1 MKTVQTIE
9 ELRAEVRSARAAGKT
24 IGCVPTM
31 GALHDGH
38 ISLVE
43 AATRQTDFVVV
54 TIFVNP
60 MQFAPTEDLSKY
72 PRPLDDDLRNCKA
85 AGVDLVFNPDPETVY
100 PAENAAFVEV
110 PRCSTTLE
118 GAHRPTHF
126 RGVTTIVLKL
136 FNMVLPDIAFFGQ
149 KDYQQ
154 QLLIRHMVNELNV
167 PVEVRTCPTVREVDG
182 LAMSSRN
189 AYLSNSD
196 RQTAL
201 ALSQALRLAHDSFT
215 SGGQSPAEARQTMLE
230 HLSRFPDIKLD
241 YAVIADANTLT
252 EVEHAVPEMI
262 ALIAAKVGSTR
273 LIDNLLISQ
282 SEPKLTPQMRHSREG
297 GNPDE
302 S

>member
-1 MKTVQTIE
+1 
-9 ELRAEVRSARAAGKT
+9 
-24 IGCVPTM
+24 M

-43 AATRQTDFVVV
+43 AATQQTDFVVV

-60 MQFAPTEDLSKY
+60 TQFAPNEDLSKY
-72 PRPLDDDLRNCKA
+72 PRPLSDDLYRCEA
-85 AGVDLVFNPDPETVY
+85 AGVDLVFNPEANTVY

-110 PRCSTTLE
+110 PACSTTLE
-118 GAHRPTHF
+118 GAHRPSHF

-154 QLLIRHMVNELNV
+154 QLLIRHMVDDLNV
-167 PVEVRTCPTVREVDG
+167 PVEIRTCPTVRESDG

-189 AYLSNSD
+189 LYLSDAD

-201 ALSQALRLAHDSFT
+201 ALSQALRLAHNACSLE
-215 SGGQSPAEARQTMLE
+215 GKSPPEARQAMLD
-230 HLSRFPDIKLD
+230 HLAQFPDVKLD
-241 YAVIADANTLT
+241 YAVITDANTLS
-252 EVEHAVPEMI
+252 EVEHAVPEMV

-273 LIDNLLISQ
+273 LIDNTLISRR
-282 SEPKLTPQMRHSREG
+282 KI
-297 GNPDE
+297 
-302 S
+302 

>member
-1 MKTVQTIE
+1 MNTVQTIDD
-9 ELRAEVRSARAAGKT
+9 LRTQVRSARAAGKT

-43 AATRQTDFVVV
+43 AARKETDFVVV

-60 MQFAPTEDLSKY
+60 TQFAPNEDLSKY
-72 PRPLDDDLRNCKA
+72 PRPLENDLRGCED
-85 AGVDLVFNPDPETVY
+85 AGVDLVFNPDANTVY
-100 PAENAAFVEV
+100 PADDAAFVEV

-118 GAHRPTHF
+118 GDHRPSHF

-154 QLLIRHMVNELNV
+154 QLLIRHMVDDLNV
-167 PVEVRTCPTVREVDG
+167 PLEIRTCPTVRESDG

-189 AYLSNSD
+189 TYLSDAD
-196 RQTAL
+196 RRSAL
-201 ALSQALRLAHDSFT
+201 ALSQSLKIAHDACTADGKS
-215 SGGQSPAEARQTMLE
+215 AADARQAMLD
-230 HLSRFPDIKLD
+230 HLAQFPDVKLD
-241 YAVIADANTLT
+241 YAVIADANTLS
-252 EVEHAVPEMI
+252 EVDDAVSQMV

-273 LIDNLLISQ
+273 LIDNMLISQ
-282 SEPKLTPQMRHSREG
+282 TET
-297 GNPDE
+297 
-302 S
+302 

>member
-9 ELRAEVRSARAAGKT
+9 ELRSAVRSARAAGST

-38 ISLVE
+38 LSLVE
-43 AATRQTDFVVV
+43 AARQATDFVVV

-60 MQFAPTEDLSKY
+60 TQFAPNEDLSRY
-72 PRPLDDDLRNCKA
+72 PRPLEEDLNRCED
-85 AGVDLVFNPDPETVY
+85 AGVDIVFNPDAETVY

-110 PRCSTTLE
+110 PRCSTMLE
-118 GAHRPTHF
+118 GAHRPGHF

-154 QLLIRHMVNELNV
+154 QLLIRHMVDDLNI
-167 PVEVRTCPTVREVDG
+167 PVEICTCPTVREPDG

-189 AYLSNSD
+189 VYLSASE

-201 ALSQALRLAHDSFT
+201 ALSQSLKIAHDACSKE
-215 SGGQSPAEARQTMLE
+215 GRSPAEARQAMQEYLD
-230 HLSRFPDIKLD
+230 RFPDVKLD
-241 YAVIADANTLT
+241 YAVIVDANTLC
-252 EVEHAVPEMI
+252 ELEHAAPAMV
-262 ALIAAKVGSTR
+262 ALIAARVGTTR
-273 LIDNLLISQ
+273 LIDNMQIPLST
-282 SEPKLTPQMRHSREG
+282 TPE
-297 GNPDE
+297 
-302 S
+302 

>member
-1 MKTVQTIE
+1 MKTVQTIN
-9 ELRAEVRSARAAGKT
+9 ELRAEVRSARAAGKK

-43 AATRQTDFVVV
+43 AATQQTDFVVV

-60 MQFAPTEDLSKY
+60 TQFAPNEDLSKY
-72 PRPLDDDLRNCKA
+72 PRPLEDDLRKCRD
-85 AGVDLVFNPDPETVY
+85 AGVDLVFNPDADTVY
-100 PAENAAFVEV
+100 PAKDAAFVEV

-118 GAHRPTHF
+118 GAHRPSHF

-154 QLLIRHMVNELNV
+154 QLLIRHMIDDLNV
-167 PVEVRTCPTVREVDG
+167 PVEIRTCPTVRESDG

-189 AYLSNSD
+189 TYLSDSD

-201 ALSQALRLAHDSFT
+201 ALSQALKLAHDACKVE
-215 SGGQSPAEARQTMLE
+215 GRSPAQARQAMID
-230 HLSRFPDIKLD
+230 HLSQFPDIKLD
-241 YAVIADANTLT
+241 YAVIADANNLSETQ
-252 EVEHAVPEMI
+252 HAMPEMV
-262 ALIAAKVGSTR
+262 ALIAARVGSTR
-273 LIDNLLISQ
+273 LIDNMLIS
-282 SEPKLTPQMRHSREG
+282 MRVHS
-297 GNPDE
+297 
-302 S
+302 